1 MLIRHDD
8 RDNTA
13 LGGTSTLRTVGMVD
27 ADIGGGKAAYL
38 VADTVLPTGGTYRDD
53 MGLMKEKTI
62 TRVVK
67 ARVVSQE
74 GNENGVSLLGIW
86 VSSPQ
91 DEWQNPAMGTRLNKI
106 MESIHLESGRE
117 IDN

>member
-1 MLIRHDD
+1 M
-8 RDNTA
+8 
-13 LGGTSTLRTVGMVD
+13 
-27 ADIGGGKAAYL
+27 
-38 VADTVLPTGGTYRDD
+38 
-53 MGLMKEKTI
+53 
-62 TRVVK
+62 K